1 MIAVDTNVLVHA
13 HQREASLH
21 AKAREVI
28 RQLAE
33 SPVPW
38 AVCLHSFV
46 EFYGVA
52 THPKLWKQPSTP
64 EEAIDQIRAWRE
76 SPSLRIL
83 CDTPG
88 VLDEL
93 AALAIKGSVR
103 GGLIHDARI
112 AACCLVGGV
121 GELWTVDRD
130 FSRFPALKTRNPLV
144 WKE

>member
-1 MIAVDTNVLVHA
+1 MSCVGPPA
-13 HQREASLH
+13 
-21 AKAREVI
+21 
-28 RQLAE
+28 
-33 SPVPW
+33 PW
-38 AVCLHSFV
+38 AVRLHNMV

-52 THPKLWKQPSTP
+52 THPKLWKKPSTP
-64 EEAIDQIRAWRE
+64 EQAITQIWAWRE

-88 VLDEL
+88 VLD
-93 AALAIKGSVR
+93 ALAECAMNGSVR

-144 WKE
+144 